1 MLFRNQIFIRKPKL
15 SMNADRQSRLTSLAS
30 CAGCAAKMGPG
41 ALSQV
46 LHPLKQHSEPANLLV
61 GLHAIDDAAVYQV
74 NEQQAII
81 STADFFPPIVDDP
94 YAFGTIAA
102 ANAMSDVYAMGGQV
116 LIAINLLAW
125 PDNLDQELLSEILR
139 GGMDTVA
146 QAGAVIAGGHTVI
159 DKEPKYGLSVTG
171 IVHPEHILT
180 KGGAQPGD
188 LLILSKPL
196 GTGLITTAHKR
207 SLAREDDLQA
217 AIQSMSRLNR
227 QASESLVQAG
237 AGVHAVT
244 DITGF
249 GLLGHAW
256 EMASQSLA
264 GMHIHYEALPL
275 LPNVHHYA
283 ETECI
288 PGGSNR
294 NKNYLTTRVNIA
306 SSISKHEQALLWDPQ
321 TSGGLLA
328 AIEPALWPGLVQQ
341 NPDIQFWQIGEVTA
355 QVHNEASVILEVF

>member
-1 MLFRNQIFIRKPKL
+1 MNTSRQI
-15 SMNADRQSRLTSLAS
+15 RLTSLAS

-41 ALSQV
+41 ALSEILQ
-46 LHPLKQHSEPANLLV
+46 PLKLHSEPTNLLV
-61 GLHAIDDAAVYQV
+61 GLHAIDDAAVYRV

-94 YAFGTIAA
+94 YAFGAIAA

-116 LIAINLLAW
+116 LMAINLLAW
-125 PDNLDQELLSEILR
+125 PDNLEPELLSEVLR
-139 GGMDTVA
+139 GGTDTVA
-146 QAGAVIAGGHTVI
+146 QAGAIIAGGHTVI
-159 DKEPKYGLSVTG
+159 DQEPKYGLSVTG

-188 LLILSKPL
+188 LIILSKPL

-207 SLAREDDLQA
+207 SLVREDDLQV

-227 QASESLVQAG
+227 QASEALVQAGAG

-264 GMHIHYEALPL
+264 GIHIHYEALPL
-275 LPNVHHYA
+275 LPNVLHYA
-283 ETECI
+283 ESDCI

-294 NKNYLTTRVNIA
+294 NKKYLTNRVNIA
-306 SSISKHEQALLWDPQ
+306 SSISEHKQAILWDPQ

-328 AIEPALWPGLVQQ
+328 AIEPTLWPTLVQQ
-341 NPDIQFWQIGEVTA
+341 HPDVQFWHIGKVTA
-355 QVHNEASVILEVF
+355 QVHNEASVILEVD